1 MPYPGF
7 SLPLPFVRRSASQR
21 KGRPTRQGRQSGRG
35 SSDGHLV
42 PPGGE
47 GGLPAIILRAQAEQ
61 HCTHALARLG
71 YRAVRAEYTRHRRAG
86 HGTFGAVADV
96 GLRPSMDFV
105 RAWLR
110 RERRRILA
118 STLSSFLFAML
129 MTLIAGLAF
138 AGVLAFLSW
147 RS

>member
-7 SLPLPFVRRSASQR
+7 SLPLSFVRRSASRR
-21 KGRPTRQGRQSGRG
+21 KGRPTRQARRG
-35 SSDGHLV
+35 SSDGRLATLE
-42 PPGGE
+42 GE
-47 GGLPAIILRAQAEQ
+47 GDFPAIIVRAQAELN
-61 HCTHALARLG
+61 CTHALARLG
-71 YRAVRAEYTRHRRAG
+71 YRAVRAEYARHRRAG
-86 HGTFGAVADV
+86 HGTFDAVADA
-96 GLRPSMDFV
+96 GRPSMDFV

-118 STLSSFLFAML
+118 STLTSFLFAML